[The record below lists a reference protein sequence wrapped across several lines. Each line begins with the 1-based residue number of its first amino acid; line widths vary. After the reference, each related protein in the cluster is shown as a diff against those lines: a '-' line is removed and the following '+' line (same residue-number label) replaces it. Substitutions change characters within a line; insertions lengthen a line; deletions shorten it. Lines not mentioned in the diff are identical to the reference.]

1 VGENEYR
8 GIRRRQKQGAWPRH
22 ARLSSPTN
30 KIGDR
35 IRRERRINHDLDLI
49 LELSFGNTRQRD
61 GASVQ
66 LRFLNLKIPHVR
78 QILESGFPATSVL
91 FNASHGE
98 TAWQTFVSGVASC
111 TQTATSGHTLDCLR
125 RANSSDIAPGLRTS
139 LLSSSDLYPL
149 FFAPT
154 LDGPNGL
161 IPDYPSKLF
170 PQGRFAR
177 VPFIAGT
184 NLDEGEIIL
193 FYNGV
198 GIVSYLIHSG
208 TTFISRTINS
218 EKEVYDF
225 IVATFSPPIVSPWL
239 LDNVVKNILCL
250 YPDIP
255 ALGSPFGTGNETF
268 GLSSV
273 FKQTAAIG

>member
-139 LLSSSDLYPL
+139 LLSSSQLYPL
-149 FFAPT
+149 LFAPT

-161 IPDYPSKLF
+161 IPDYPSKIL
-170 PQGRFAR
+170 PKGRFAL
-177 VPFIAGT
+177 FIAG
-184 NLDEGEIIL
+184 NSLDEGEIIL
-193 FYNGV
+193 FLMGLEL
-198 GIVSYLIHSG
+198 YLISS
-208 TTFISRTINS
+208 TQ
-218 EKEVYDF
+218 EL
-225 IVATFSPPIVSPWL
+225 FSPPGPSIQRKKFMTSSSRPSL
-239 LDNVVKNILCL
+239 HRSFH
-250 YPDIP
+250 
-255 ALGSPFGTGNETF
+255 LGS
-268 GLSSV
+268 LMM
-273 FKQTAAIG
+273 